1 MNLNKLLSMTKK
13 STLLGAGP
21 MSKNCVDAAIN
32 LANEYKSPIILIAS
46 RRQIECEEFGGG
58 YVNNWSTEKF
68 SHYVKSKDKN
78 KKIFLA
84 RDHGGPWQG
93 SFEDYY
99 NLRKSMKVAKKSFE
113 VDIDSN
119 FNFLHI
125 DTSIQPNSKVSLKKS
140 LERFY
145 ELFEHCIYYSK
156 KKNKNIMFEIGTE
169 EQSGSTNTPEE
180 LEYTLNQIK
189 KYCKKNN
196 FKMPAFVVIQSGTKV
211 AEMRNIGSFESPL
224 RIENEIAVEVQLP
237 KMIEICKKYGILMKE
252 HNADY
257 LSNHSL
263 SLHPKLNIHAA
274 NIAPEFGVTE
284 TKSILN
290 LMRKSNLKKL
300 EKNFL
305 DLSYKS
311 KKWKKWILPKSGIS
325 KTDKSILSAHYIF
338 SKKEF
343 INIKKELNARLHIDI
358 DRILKGEIK
367 KSILR
372 YLRNF
377 KLI

>member
-1 MNLNKLLSMTKK
+1 
-13 STLLGAGP
+13 
-21 MSKNCVDAAIN
+21 
-32 LANEYKSPIILIAS
+32 
-46 RRQIECEEFGGG
+46 
-58 YVNNWSTEKF
+58 
-68 SHYVKSKDKN
+68 
-78 KKIFLA
+78 
-84 RDHGGPWQG
+84 
-93 SFEDYY
+93 
-99 NLRKSMKVAKKSFE
+99 
-113 VDIDSN
+113 
-119 FNFLHI
+119 
-125 DTSIQPNSKVSLKKS
+125 
-140 LERFY
+140 
-145 ELFEHCIYYSK
+145 
-156 KKNKNIMFEIGTE
+156 
-169 EQSGSTNTPEE
+169 
-180 LEYTLNQIK
+180 
-189 KYCKKNN
+189 
-196 FKMPAFVVIQSGTKV
+196 
-211 AEMRNIGSFESPL
+211 
-224 RIENEIAVEVQLP
+224 
-237 KMIEICKKYGILMKE
+237 MKE